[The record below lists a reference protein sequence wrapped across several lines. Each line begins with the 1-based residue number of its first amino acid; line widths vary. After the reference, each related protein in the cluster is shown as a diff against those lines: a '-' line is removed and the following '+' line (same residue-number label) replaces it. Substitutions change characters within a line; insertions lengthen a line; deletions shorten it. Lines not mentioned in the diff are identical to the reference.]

1 MTALRSRLPV
11 LQDVIHPGG
20 GPSLPVLDDSLLP
33 SELGPAW
40 RAGPGGEADAGDRA
54 PGAAGPRAAGA
65 AGPFSVEPA
74 DALPSQPGPAPR
86 ALPLR
91 PDPGRKARPL
101 PRPGPLFGPCPMRPL
116 GRPLGPL
123 ALADRVLPALLPA
136 GWLHVASGAAARQR
150 RFEQALQQPRN
161 DSLPGLRAHLSRHG
175 LRDSLVARTLRLLAE
190 LVQVQ
195 RGHRPYPGQLLA
207 AWAML
212 DQRLVEM
219 DTGEGKTLS
228 LLLAAATAALAGVPV
243 HVVTANDY
251 LAARDA
257 DAARPLLQ
265 ALGLRV
271 GAIQAG
277 HDAAERRRV
286 YACEVVYASPRE
298 LGFDHLRDQ
307 VGGAA
312 DRVMRGLCLALVDEA
327 DSVLV
332 DHARSPLVLARPAP
346 ELLPLAELQAV
357 WRHAQGLRAGLHY
370 TLDAVHRNATL
381 VPAVAQALPAWGG
394 DRRLGAQMLR
404 QALVVR
410 HLLQRDRDYL
420 VDDGQV
426 VLIDATTGR
435 GNPGTQWSRGLHAL
449 VAVKEGCAPPP
460 HTQPAAQVTL
470 QTLFARYWQLGGA
483 SGTLREARLELAL
496 VYGLGVLRVRPR
508 CAPQRRDGGVA
519 LFGGT
524 ARQFAAIAQAAGA
537 QAAAGRPVLVGTDSV
552 AASEALA
559 RHLRAAGLPVE
570 LLNARHGAEEPAL
583 LRQAGEPGAIT
594 VTTQVAG
601 RGADI
606 RPGPQALAAGGLHV
620 ICAGFNRSRRVDRQL
635 LGRCARNGEPGSSQT
650 VLALGGGELA
660 REIARLWPLSSA
672 FGNADRARTLP
683 FQGRVPPWLARAG
696 LGLLQRLLAAMDFY
710 SRCQHLGQDRQARQ
724 TLAYTADA
732 GGNPWTTA
740 ERGR

>member
-1 MTALRSRLPV
+1 VRS
-11 LQDVIHPGG
+11 
-20 GPSLPVLDDSLLP
+20 
-33 SELGPAW
+33 
-40 RAGPGGEADAGDRA
+40 
-54 PGAAGPRAAGA
+54 
-65 AGPFSVEPA
+65 
-74 DALPSQPGPAPR
+74 
-86 ALPLR
+86 LPLR

-101 PRPGPLFGPCPMRPL
+101 PRPGPLFGGYPMRPL
-116 GRPLGPL
+116 GRPLGVL
-123 ALADRVLPALLPA
+123 ALADRIWPALLPPA
-136 GWLHVASGAAARQR
+136 WLHRAGGAAARQR
-150 RFEQALQQPRN
+150 HFEQVLQLPRN
-161 DSLPGLRAHLSRHG
+161 DSVAGLQAHLSRHG
-175 LRDSLVARTLRLLAE
+175 LRDSLVARTLRVLSDV
-190 LVQVQ
+190 VQQQ

-219 DTGEGKTLS
+219 DTGEGKTLA

-257 DAARPLLQ
+257 AAARPLLQ

-271 GAIQAG
+271 GAIQAEQ
-277 HDAAERRRV
+277 DSAQRRQV

-307 VGGAA
+307 VGGPAA
-312 DRVMRGLCLALVDEA
+312 RVMRGLCLALVDEA

-346 ELLPLAELQAV
+346 ELLPLHELQAV
-357 WRHAQGLRAGLHY
+357 WRHAQSLRVNLHY

-381 VPAVAQALPAWGG
+381 TAAVAQALPAWGG

-435 GNPGTQWSRGLHAL
+435 SNPGTQWSRGLHEL
-449 VAVKEGCAPPP
+449 VAVKEGLQPPP

-470 QTLFARYWQLGGA
+470 QALFARYWQLGGA
-483 SGTLREARLELAL
+483 SGTLREARLELSL
-496 VYGLGVLRVRPR
+496 VYGLGVLRIQPR
-508 CAPQRRDGGVA
+508 CPPRRRNGGLA
-519 LFGGT
+519 LFGSR
-524 ARQFAAIAQAAGA
+524 ARQFAAIAQDAAA
-537 QAAAGRPVLVGTDSV
+537 QAAAGRPVLVGSDSV
-552 AASEALA
+552 AESEALA
-559 RHLRAAGLPVE
+559 RHLRTAGLPVQ
-570 LLNARHGAEEPAL
+570 LLNARHGAEEAVL

-606 RPGPQALAAGGLHV
+606 RPGPAALAAGGLHV

-660 REIARLWPLSSA
+660 REIARFWPRSSA
-672 FGNADRARTLP
+672 HGLPGAEPTLGVK
-683 FQGRVPPWLARAG
+683 GRIPPLLAWAG
-696 LGLLQRLLAAMDFY
+696 LGLLQRWMAAMDFF
-710 SRCQHLGQDRQARQ
+710 SRCQHLSQDRQSRQ
-724 TLAYTADA
+724 NLAYTADA
-732 GGNPWTTA
+732 GGDPWKTA